1 MKVEHSTHNFP
12 FIFVSKYLLDWHDWY
27 VRASASVHGGK
38 PSKENTDPFFHIYY
52 MFHVIRRNK
61 GKDKYKKGGR
71 RDTRCSNAQLATG
84 TGRICRRR
92 EGRRERHEAYDDR
105 TRGFP
110 PLWFHLLHRL
120 YKQKELSFNSR
131 IHHWRACAS
140 TKTGRGRGGSS
151 QGGKWALPP
160 RPPR

>member
-61 GKDKYKKGGR
+61 GKDKYKKGGEETPVVA
-71 RDTRCSNAQLATG
+71 TRNWQLVLAV
-84 TGRICRRR
+84 
-92 EGRRERHEAYDDR
+92 YV
-105 TRGFP
+105 
-110 PLWFHLLHRL
+110 
-120 YKQKELSFNSR
+120 
-131 IHHWRACAS
+131 
-140 TKTGRGRGGSS
+140 GGE
-151 QGGKWALPP
+151 
-160 RPPR
+160 